1 VAEDV
6 KKLVASGQTFWS
18 GLSPARKSVMALAA
32 VVTIGVVLFTS
43 LRDASETY
51 DVLFTNLTPD
61 DSDRIQEDLKKS
73 GIPFRADRGGA
84 LIRVPA
90 ERVSETRI
98 ALASSGYPRG
108 GSGVGFEVF
117 DKQSWGTTGF
127 VEQMNYRRAL
137 QGELERTIRGLGAIE
152 GARVHIAIPEHS
164 LFRDQSSTPSASVA
178 VRLFR
183 GRKLSSAQ
191 VRGIVNLVAF
201 SVPGLAPEHVSVVDD
216 TGRPVSDTESGAG
229 SIDAQKEME
238 GMLAGRVV
246 DILERVVGPGHAD
259 VQVTADLDFTKETTT
274 QELYD
279 KDKTVVRSEQRTED
293 WTGGSGPTAA
303 GVAGARGNLPG
314 APAVSSGTSGSNNG
328 KITETRN
335 YEISKTIH
343 QKQEGS
349 PRINRL
355 YVAIL
360 VDGIRDPS
368 FKPTKK
374 VKEAP
379 VIARTEAEL
388 APLAALAKQ
397 VVGFDE
403 ARGDKLEIHSSTFVT
418 PAMNPLDTVEEEW
431 PAWARSKRNQLLA
444 KGIGLIVAI
453 VAGFA
458 ALVVLIR
465 SVRLRRG
472 DDSVLL
478 SSFPK
483 PVRDVEAEMMAREMP
498 EPAPLPMPMPIPALA
513 EPSAPPPPP
522 PPPKPRE
529 LAAEAAKKDLVRTV
543 RVISNWL
550 TEVGATP
557 GRGRS

>member
-1 VAEDV
+1 MADEV
-6 KKLVASGQTFWS
+6 KKLVVSGQTFWS
-18 GLSPARKSVMALAA
+18 GLSPGRRGVLVMAAIATL
-32 VVTIGVVLFTS
+32 GVVLFTS
-43 LRDASETY
+43 LRDATETY
-51 DVLFTNLTPD
+51 DVLYTNLTPD
-61 DSDRIQEDLKKS
+61 DSDLVQDSLKKS

-84 LIRVPA
+84 ILRVPA
-90 ERVSETRI
+90 DRVSETRI
-98 ALASSGYPRG
+98 SLASSGVPRG
-108 GSGVGFEVF
+108 GSGVGFEIF

-152 GARVHIAIPEHS
+152 GARVHIAIPEHN

-191 VRGIVNLVAF
+191 VKGIVNLVAF

-216 TGRPVSDTESGAG
+216 TGRPVSDSESGSG
-229 SIDAQKEME
+229 SMDAQKEME

-246 DILERVVGPGHAD
+246 DILERVVGPGHVD
-259 VQVTADLDFTKETTT
+259 VQVTADMDFTKETTT

-293 WTGGSGPTAA
+293 WTGGSGPTAG

-314 APAVSSGTSGSNNG
+314 APGPTSGTTGSNAG
-328 KITETRN
+328 KVTETRN
-335 YEISKTIH
+335 YEISKTVH

-349 PRINRL
+349 PRVNRL
-355 YVAIL
+355 YLAIL
-360 VDGIRDPS
+360 VDGVPDPK
-368 FKPTKK
+368 FKPSKK
-374 VKEAP
+374 VKEATI
-379 VIARTEAEL
+379 IARTDAEL

-397 VVGFDE
+397 VVGFDD

-418 PAMNPLDTVEEEW
+418 PAMNPLDTVDEEW
-431 PAWARSKRNQLLA
+431 PAWVRSKRNQLLA
-444 KGIGLIVAI
+444 KGIGLIMAI
-453 VAGFA
+453 LAGFA

-465 SVRLRRG
+465 SIRIRRG
-472 DDSVLL
+472 DDSLVY
-478 SSFPK
+478 SSYPK
-483 PVRDVEAEMMAREMP
+483 PVRDVEAEMMARELP
-498 EPAPLPMPMPIPALA
+498 EPAPLPTPMPMPSLSEA
-513 EPSAPPPPP
+513 EPPPPP

-529 LAAEAAKKDLVRTV
+529 LAAQAAKEDLVRTV

-557 GRGRS
+557 GRGRT